1 MKKFLFRILFAV
13 LAISSVATVG
23 CSKDDEEGSAGKT
36 SLTIDGKLTSSSI
49 TDEFFMGEY
58 TGDNFADK
66 EYDQT
71 LYTYAAQYE
80 SKVDLYPLVELEF
93 EFTFFDATTTPKGKE
108 LSIKKT
114 NVSRTFDDFSENYY
128 RSVVSGNIT
137 FEAYDS
143 ANNLMYLRF
152 NDMVIK
158 GKTDSDKI
166 TIKGVAVYSLD

>member
-1 MKKFLFRILFAV
+1 MEKFLFRILFAV
-13 LAISSVATVG
+13 LAISSVAMVG

-58 TGDNFADK
+58 TGSNFADT
-66 EYDQT
+66 ESNQT
-71 LYTYAAQYE
+71 LYTYAVQYE
-80 SKVDLYPLVELEF
+80 SEEMYPFVELD
-93 EFTFFDATTTPKGKE
+93 FTFAYFDVTTTQKGKE

-114 NVSRTFDDFSENYY
+114 NVSRTFDDFSEDYY

-166 TIKGVAVYSLD
+166 TIKGVAVYALD